1 MKKVLTICTVLVALC
16 CLVVYAG
23 NGITVVDRGN
33 VETKAAPVTKAETEV
48 IKTEVVKAETM
59 SAEEQEELARKAAE
73 AAAWETPGEL
83 ESLWQNVLAAKRSG
97 NLDAFK
103 QAITAYEAAEE
114 RLGRPGSGTLDACN
128 DCATPNTYLVFPT
141 TVWAASVSGDCATE
155 GKWYAEF
162 AGVAGAT
169 YHFDLCTVGSS
180 ASDLDIKI
188 CDATCAILAGVDGS
202 SSCNWNPSDFQWTC
216 TTAGTYYA
224 VLAPYSSYSSHT
236 CGGDETDTFEMFYY
250 MEEPPSAFAC
260 CYDDH
265 GVNVCAEVEDE
276 DACDLLGGTFYP
288 GLGCDDVWCCN
299 P

>member
-103 QAITAYEAAEE
+103 QAITAY
-114 RLGRPGSGTLDACN
+114 
-128 DCATPNTYLVFPT
+128 
-141 TVWAASVSGDCATE
+141 
-155 GKWYAEF
+155 
-162 AGVAGAT
+162 
-169 YHFDLCTVGSS
+169 
-180 ASDLDIKI
+180 
-188 CDATCAILAGVDGS
+188 
-202 SSCNWNPSDFQWTC
+202 
-216 TTAGTYYA
+216 
-224 VLAPYSSYSSHT
+224 
-236 CGGDETDTFEMFYY
+236 
-250 MEEPPSAFAC
+250 
-260 CYDDH
+260 
-265 GVNVCAEVEDE
+265 
-276 DACDLLGGTFYP
+276 
-288 GLGCDDVWCCN
+288 
-299 P
+299 